1 MEAQNNAGWKKL
13 HHSGFPEIYTVIP
26 DVQGTGG
33 ERFAHPQYE
42 TTVRAK
48 GACIV
53 RMDFRICLGQ
63 STVVFEPS
71 GKSKAL

>member
-33 ERFAHPQYE
+33 ESFAHPQYE

-48 GACIV
+48 GALYC
-53 RMDFRICLGQ
+53 
-63 STVVFEPS
+63 TYVFPYLS
-71 GKSKAL
+71 GAEYGSF